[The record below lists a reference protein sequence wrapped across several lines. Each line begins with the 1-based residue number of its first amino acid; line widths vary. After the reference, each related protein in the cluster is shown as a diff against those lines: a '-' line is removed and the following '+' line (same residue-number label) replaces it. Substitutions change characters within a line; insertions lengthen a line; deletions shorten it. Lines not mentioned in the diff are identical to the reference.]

1 MKILLLFSNSNIG
14 GAERSISRMIFN
26 NINDKNKYYL
36 GTISGEGPWCTWVRD
51 NGYEPIILGQ
61 DNSSFKKFLKFI
73 TFIKK
78 EKFDVIYVFGLRISI
93 FVRFIKLFFSFKL
106 IHGVRWNPKDNNFLN
121 IFFKTTEYLFSY
133 LIDGYITNS
142 VVAKKTLTDD
152 CNIDNSKVINIYNGI
167 KEYKKIDLNFNPENI
182 ILILANLTPRKGHIE
197 FLEVIKSVIKKNRNT
212 KFILL
217 GRDEM
222 NGKVQKIIIESHLTN
237 NVHYLGFKNN
247 VNEWLLKS
255 KFIVLPSLW
264 GEGCPTSILEAFSLG
279 VPALAYD
286 IDGNHELIE
295 NNYNGYLIEKNN
307 KKDFVNKI
315 NYLLANKTELEKFK
329 KNTKNNLSKKFNL
342 DNCLLQHEIFFKK
355 IFSYNKKNNI
365 DILIIINSLDL
376 GGTENHIFNVIKNI
390 NKSKIKIALY
400 VLNSG
405 GILENKFRDEY
416 IEIFQTNSGTIKS
429 FFKLMKIIKNYNPV
443 VHCFLPKSYII
454 GGGLSILFN
463 KNHLLMSRRSR
474 NHYQKNRFFASKIEK
489 FLHKKITL
497 GLANSKIVYE
507 DLVSEGIDKKRLK
520 LIYNGVDSNDFKPDT
535 NMRNKIRDKFNLKNE
550 EIVILC
556 IANFFKYKGQND
568 IIEAINLK
576 KEIFLNPFKVILI
589 GKDYGRL
596 ELLKK
601 KVSDYDLQNNFIY
614 LNENTDVKKLFPA
627 SDIGILASHEEGFS
641 NFVLESMSSGL
652 AMIASRVG
660 GNEEAIVHGHSGL
673 LFEPK
678 NIEELS
684 NNIEKLINN
693 RKLLRKLSVN
703 GKKSINKLFSIKKTV
718 TSYED
723 LYLSMLKK

>member
-1 MKILLLFSNSNIG
+1 MKVLLLFSNSNIG

-26 NINDKNKYYL
+26 NRKIKNIYFL
-36 GTISGEGPWCTWVRD
+36 GTISGEGPWCTWVKK
-51 NGYEPIILGQ
+51 NGHNPIILGQ
-61 DNSSFKKFLKFI
+61 ERNFLKKYFKFI
-73 TFIKK
+73 TFIKN

-93 FVRFIKLFFSFKL
+93 FVRFIKFFFSFKL
-106 IHGVRWNPKDNNFLN
+106 VHGVRWNPKDNNFLN
-121 IFFKTTEYLFSY
+121 IFFKSTEYLFSN

-142 VVAKKTLTDD
+142 IVAKKTLTDD

-167 KEYKKIDLNFNPENI
+167 KEYKKNYINFNPENI
-182 ILILANLTPRKGHIE
+182 VLILANLTPRKGHIE
-197 FLEVIKSVIKKNRNT
+197 FLEVIKIVIKKNIDT

-222 NGKVQKIIIESHLTN
+222 NGKVQKLILDNDLSK
-237 NVHYLGFKNN
+237 NVFYLGFKNN
-247 VNEWLLKS
+247 VNEWILKS
-255 KFIVLPSLW
+255 SFIALPSLW

-286 IDGNHELIE
+286 IDGNHELIQ
-295 NNYNGYLIEKNN
+295 NNHNGYLIEKYN
-307 KKDFVNKI
+307 KKDFANKI
-315 NYLLANKTELEKFK
+315 NYLLENNTELEKFK
-329 KNTKNNLSKKFNL
+329 KNTKNNLSSKFNL
-342 DNCLLQHEIFFKK
+342 DNCLLQHEFFFKK
-355 IFSYNKKNNI
+355 TLTSKNNNI

-376 GGTENHIFNVIKNI
+376 GGTENHIYNVIKNI
-390 NKSKIKIALY
+390 DKSKIKIALY
-400 VLNSG
+400 VLKSG
-405 GILENKFRDEY
+405 GILEKNFRDEG
-416 IEIFQTNSGTIKS
+416 IEIFQTNSGIIKS
-429 FFKLMKIIKNYNPV
+429 LFKLMKIIKKYNPV

-463 KNHLLMSRRSR
+463 KNNLIMSRRSR
-474 NHYQKNRFFASKIEK
+474 NHYQANRFFASNLEK

-497 GLANSKIVYE
+497 GLANSKIVYQ
-507 DLVSEGIDKKRLK
+507 DLVSEGLDKKKLQ
-520 LIYNGVDSNDFKPDT
+520 LIYNGVDSLDFKPDIIIRKKT
-535 NMRNKIRDKFNLKNE
+535 RDKFNLKDE

-556 IANFFKYKGQND
+556 IANFFRYKGQND

-576 KEIFLNPFKVILI
+576 KEIFLNSFKVIFV

-601 KVSDYDLQNNFIY
+601 KVTDYGLQKNFIY
-614 LNENTDVKKLFPA
+614 LNEKTDVKKIFPA
-627 SDIGILASHEEGFS
+627 SDIAILASHEEGFS

-660 GNEEAIVHGHSGL
+660 GNEEAIVHGQSGL

-678 NIEELS
+678 NVEELS

-693 RKLLRKLSVN
+693 HDLLRKLSVN
-703 GKKSINKLFSIKKTV
+703 GKKSINKLFSLKKTV

-723 LYLSMLKK
+723 LYLSMIKK